1 LRGQAWHDARAYV
14 LYTALDEVKKT
25 SVYLMRLRE
34 LLDETFD
41 TEPDRISRLVHTQ
54 VREEQEARIRRLLEV
69 LLTLILFEETN
80 EQEYYR
86 HLLLLEELEDLLSG
100 NADLQE
106 FYGERS
112 ANIDESIKRQITW
125 IKSHE
130 KKIDI
135 SRRWYLRTNPDY
147 SRVGNIFSS
156 IRYRVRLA
164 IPKMTN
170 NEKII
175 FGFSYAGYIAASDSI
190 HYSVNRHDYRNQSGE
205 EKRNVHGLGLTVIA
219 ILNRCHQLMGRPDV
233 PPANKISSLL
243 KKLDS
248 ADLVYSMTIR
258 DINVGDFVL
267 AYGDLG
273 EVVEIRESDYG
284 YRSYRV
290 RYMAEKPMPNL
301 QEDWFPARYVQRFYT
316 RTQAR
321 ENLKKMIAEGK
332 IPREIGEQ
340 MGKLSDEELQSFL
353 RESLLA
359 TWRHGFRDCVRERK
373 SK

>member
-1 LRGQAWHDARAYV
+1 
-14 LYTALDEVKKT
+14 
-25 SVYLMRLRE
+25 
-34 LLDETFD
+34 
-41 TEPDRISRLVHTQ
+41 
-54 VREEQEARIRRLLEV
+54 
-69 LLTLILFEETN
+69 
-80 EQEYYR
+80 
-86 HLLLLEELEDLLSG
+86 
-100 NADLQE
+100 
-106 FYGERS
+106 
-112 ANIDESIKRQITW
+112 
-125 IKSHE
+125 
-130 KKIDI
+130 
-135 SRRWYLRTNPDY
+135 
-147 SRVGNIFSS
+147 
-156 IRYRVRLA
+156 
-164 IPKMTN
+164 MTN